1 VAQDL
6 YQVLGV
12 ARDAGKSD
20 IQKAYRKLARKYHP
34 DMNLD
39 NEDAKEKFK
48 RVQEAYD
55 VLSDDEKRAAYDR
68 YGADFEKVRSGGFN
82 PDAGGASF
90 EGLDLESIFGA
101 AGRGGDARGFEGG
114 FSDFFEAM
122 MGGGAGGRGGTR
134 GGARRPTQPTRGSNV
149 LELMKS

>member
-1 VAQDL
+1 MAEDL

-12 ARDAGKSD
+12 ARDADKSD

-34 DMNLD
+34 DMNLE

-55 VLSDDEKRAAYDR
+55 VLSDEEKRSAYDR
-68 YGADFEKVRSGGFN
+68 YGADFEKVRSGGFQ
-82 PDAGGASF
+82 PGAGGASF
-90 EGLDLESIFGA
+90 DGLDLESIFGG
-101 AGRGGDARGFEGG
+101 AGRRGGTQGFEGG

-122 MGGGAGGRGGTR
+122 MGGGAGGRGGATR
-134 GGARRPTQPTRGSNV
+134 WCETTCPANSW
-149 LELMKS
+149 LECPP